1 MPGQTFRVASFNAEN
16 LFTRARVLNMD
27 DNTIADGIL
36 KTIGELDKELRR
48 TTYDKPRIL
57 SFYRQV
63 KDYIT
68 ISEDIGKLWR
78 KSGYAIVGV
87 AANGKNDWSG
97 SIQFK
102 PAKFSETERK
112 NTARVLK
119 ETKADIVCLV
129 EVENKPSLRSFD
141 AQLLSSRYKYEMLI
155 DAMDPRGIDVGLYSK
170 FPLGGVWTHM
180 YDMAGT
186 QRIFSRDCLEVEI
199 MLPDGTPLYM
209 LCNHFKSKG
218 YGSMPVS
225 NAKRK
230 RQAERVAE
238 ILREYYDLQQD
249 LVIVAGD
256 FNDTADST
264 PLQPLISMSG
274 LKDVLAL
281 QYPQEPEK
289 RWTYHFTS
297 NQQIDFML
305 VSRPLQD
312 ALVEAGA
319 ERRGIYGV
327 EQHSVDGE
335 QSFDTVTRKSNQ
347 ASDHAAVWAKFQ
359 L

>member
-27 DNTIADGIL
+27 DNTVADGIL
-36 KTIGELDKELRR
+36 KKIGDLDKELRR
-48 TTYDKPRIL
+48 TTYDKPKIL
-57 SFYRQV
+57 SLYRQV

-87 AANGKNDWSG
+87 AADGRNDWSG
-97 SIQFK
+97 SIRFK
-102 PAKFSETERK
+102 PAKFSKTERK

-119 ETKADIVCLV
+119 ETRADIVCLV
-129 EVENKPSLRSFD
+129 EVEDKPSMRSFD

-155 DAMDPRGIDVGLYSK
+155 DAMDPRGVGLYSK

-186 QRIFSRDCLEVEI
+186 KRIFSRDCLEVEVI
-199 MLPDGTPLYM
+199 LPDGTPLYM
-209 LCNHFKSKG
+209 LCNHLKSKG
-218 YGSMPVS
+218 YGVTSES

-230 RQAERVAE
+230 RQAERVAQ
-238 ILREYYDLQQD
+238 ILRDNYDLQHD
-249 LVIVAGD
+249 LVVVAGD
-256 FNDTADST
+256 FNDTPDSA
-264 PLQPLISMSG
+264 PLQPLLGVSG

-281 QYPQEPEK
+281 QYPTEPER

-297 NQQIDFML
+297 NEQYDLML
-305 VSRPLQD
+305 VSRPLQE

-319 ERRGIYGV
+319 ERRGIYDI
-327 EQHSVDGE
+327 EQYTLEGE
-335 QSFDTVTRKSNQ
+335 ESFDTVTRKSNQ
-347 ASDHAAVWAKFQ
+347 ASDHAAVWAEFQ
-359 L
+359 LP